1 MFLGLL
7 TRIYETRCCSSRH
20 HQGACAAS
28 PAEAGGH
35 SGPCQGQAVCTW
47 SFTLPTGFILP
58 VRLMSALKEIS
69 EIPGNKRTGLVRRPD
84 QGWGTWSG
92 PRRTVL
98 SQETPLHEGI
108 FASPS
113 EETQGVRHPVR
124 PKAEGLLT
132 TGILLGWGAVPQP
145 GGHQTLRACPVRPR
159 PRASESVPSHPSG
172 CVRQSSCKD
181 ASGPPSAPVSLQQGP
196 RWLLRSHLTFRSEYR
211 GTNHSLRRTCSVQTA
226 WVREHMLSPN
236 QNT

>member
-7 TRIYETRCCSSRH
+7 TWIYETRCCSSRH

-35 SGPCQGQAVCTW
+35 SGPCQGQAVRTW

-84 QGWGTWSG
+84 QGWGTRSG

-98 SQETPLHEGI
+98 SQETPLHEGF

-113 EETQGVRHPVR
+113 EETQGLRLPAG

-132 TGILLGWGAVPQP
+132 TGILLGWEAVPQP
-145 GGHQTLRACPVRPR
+145 GGHPDPACL
-159 PRASESVPSHPSG
+159 PRA
-172 CVRQSSCKD
+172 
-181 ASGPPSAPVSLQQGP
+181 PPTPGLQKEFPATPAG
-196 RWLLRSHLTFRSEYR
+196 
-211 GTNHSLRRTCSVQTA
+211 V
-226 WVREHMLSPN
+226 
-236 QNT
+236 

>member
-92 PRRTVL
+92 PRRTVR

-145 GGHQTLRACPVRPR
+145 GGHQTLRVCPVRPPPQGFRKR
-159 PRASESVPSHPSG
+159 PQPPQRVREAELLQGRLGPTFSPGELAAGGTVVASVPPDFS
-172 CVRQSSCKD
+172 
-181 ASGPPSAPVSLQQGP
+181 
-196 RWLLRSHLTFRSEYR
+196 F
-211 GTNHSLRRTCSVQTA
+211 
-226 WVREHMLSPN
+226 
-236 QNT
+236 